1 MRATLDYLRN
11 DGKRIGPADAVFRA
25 AAGTAMAGAMETLST
40 PAPAHR
46 VAMYDMDRTITRSG
60 TYSGFLM
67 HVVRRRQQWR
77 LVLLPLVGLAG
88 LAYMLRLIDRS
99 RLKAINLR
107 LLIGARFE
115 RAEIAP
121 LAESYADKVVAG
133 GLHPAALDQIAA
145 DRAAGYRLL
154 LATASFHLY
163 VDAIA
168 QRLGI
173 ADVLATRLDGPDG
186 ADHIHARLAG
196 DNCYGAAKFAR
207 IGEWL
212 ADNAITREDA
222 HIRAYSDHV
231 SDHPMLHFADEAVA
245 TTPSRALRRLAP
257 QMGWQVVDWRK
268 TR

>member
-1 MRATLDYLRN
+1 
-11 DGKRIGPADAVFRA
+11 
-25 AAGTAMAGAMETLST
+25 METPPI
-40 PAPAHR
+40 PAPVDYAHR

-67 HVVRRRQQWR
+67 HVARRRQQWR
-77 LVLLPLVGLAG
+77 LALLPLVGLAG
-88 LAYMLRLIDRS
+88 LGYSLRLIDRS

-107 LLIGARFE
+107 LLVGKRFA

-121 LAESYADKVVAG
+121 LAESYADKVIAG
-133 GLHPAALDQIAA
+133 GLHGAALDQIAA
-145 DRAAGYRLL
+145 DREAGYRLL

-168 QRLGI
+168 RRLGI
-173 ADVLATRLDGPDG
+173 DDVLATQLDEPDG

-196 DNCYGAAKFAR
+196 DNCYGEAKFAR
-207 IGEWL
+207 ISDWL
-212 ADNAITREDA
+212 AANEITRDRA

-245 TTPSRALRRLAP
+245 TTPSRRLKQLAP
-257 QMGWQVVDWRK
+257 KMGWQVVDWRRRK
-268 TR
+268 

>member
-1 MRATLDYLRN
+1 MEN
-11 DGKRIGPADAVFRA
+11 PARTPTVSSA
-25 AAGTAMAGAMETLST
+25 A
-40 PAPAHR
+40 PHVHR
-46 VAMYDMDRTITRSG
+46 VAMYDMDRTITRAG

-77 LVLLPLVGLAG
+77 LLLLPFVALAG

-107 LLIGARFE
+107 LLVGKSFS

-121 LAESYADKVVAG
+121 LAESYADKVVAR

-145 DRAAGYRLL
+145 DRDAGYRVL
-154 LATASFHLY
+154 LATASFHVY

-168 QRLGI
+168 RRLGI
-173 ADVLATRLDGPDG
+173 DDVLATRLDEVDG
-186 ADHIHARLAG
+186 ADHVHARLSG
-196 DNCYGAAKFAR
+196 DNCYGDAKFAR
-207 IGEWL
+207 ISGWL

-231 SDHPMLHFADEAVA
+231 SDQPMLHFADEAVA
-245 TTPSRALRRLAP
+245 TTPSRKLKMLAP
-257 QMGWQVVDWRK
+257 AMGWQVVDWRA
-268 TR
+268 RRGR